1 MRIKLILPRKARDP
15 GAMGLTV
22 PLVLPHL
29 AAITPR
35 GHQVELVD
43 LFKERFDLSDRPD
56 LVGISVMTP
65 MAEAAYQ
72 IADLSREKG
81 IKVVL
86 GGHHPSAM
94 PMEAKGHADAVV
106 LGEAEDTW
114 PALLKDLEAGQLKE
128 FYITGPRPSSL
139 QFLPHQV
146 HWMPERPSLDHLPLP
161 KREWLRGRYFF
172 DSIMTTRGCPYHC
185 QFCGTSD
192 FYGETL
198 RHRPPEQV
206 AEEVRSARRFWFMAD
221 DDIFGD
227 IAYRLALY
235 ERLTELHRW
244 MRWHGAGCLAV
255 AYDKAGEEVL
265 HLAAQ
270 SGLNA
275 VMVGLESA
283 EPKTLAQ
290 LQIAPKLRQ
299 EEEIDFRRVA
309 AGIKKIQE
317 FNIMVVGFFVLGS
330 ETDTRETFDKTLHFC
345 DETGV
350 VPIPFLLMPLPGT
363 PMWEDYQGRLLPGL
377 NWGKWDA
384 VHALFSHPT
393 LGIREREELLYRLR
407 RASYSFRRVMRRLKG
422 LSLDT
427 VLFSF
432 LLQVGLRLSF
442 RADWR
447 RVVQG

>member
-1 MRIKLILPRKARDP
+1 LKIKLILPRKARDP

-29 AAITPR
+29 AAITPP
-35 GHQVELVD
+35 GHQVQLVD

-94 PMEAKGHADAVV
+94 PMEARSHADAVV

-114 PALLKDLEAGQLKE
+114 PALIKDLEAGQMKE
-128 FYITGPRPSSL
+128 FYVTGPRPSS
-139 QFLPHQV
+139 QEFSPHQV
-146 HWMPERPSLDHLPLP
+146 HWVPERPSLDHLALP
-161 KREWLRGRYFF
+161 KRELLQGRYFF
-172 DSIMTTRGCPYHC
+172 DSLMTTRGCPYHC

-198 RHRPPEQV
+198 RHRPVEQV
-206 AEEVRSARRFWFMAD
+206 AEEVKSVRRFWFMAD

-235 ERLTELHRW
+235 QKLGELNRW

-265 HLAAQ
+265 RLAAK

-283 EPKTLAQ
+283 EPKTLDQ

-299 EEEIDFRRVA
+299 EGEINFARVTE
-309 AGIKKIQE
+309 GIKKIQE
-317 FNIMVVGFFVLGS
+317 FNIMVAGFFVLGS
-330 ETDTRETFDKTLHFC
+330 ETDTRETFDKTLSFC
-345 DETGV
+345 EESGV

-363 PMWEDYQGRLLPGL
+363 PMWEDHKVRLLPGL
-377 NWGKWDA
+377 SWGKWDA
-384 VHALFSHPT
+384 CHALFSHPT

-407 RASYSFRRVMRRLKG
+407 RASYTFGKIMRRLKG
-422 LSLDT
+422 FSGDT
-427 VLFSF
+427 AFFSF
-432 LLQVGLRLSF
+432 LMQVGLRLSF
-442 RADWR
+442 RADWKR
-447 RVVQG
+447 MLQG

>member
-1 MRIKLILPRKARDP
+1 
-15 GAMGLTV
+15 MGLTV

-29 AAITPR
+29 AAITPS

-72 IADLSREKG
+72 LADLSRGKG
-81 IKVVL
+81 VKVVL

-94 PMEAKGHADAVV
+94 PMEARSHADAVV

-128 FYITGPRPSSL
+128 FYITGPRPSL
-139 QFLPHQV
+139 LEFPPYKI
-146 HWMPERPSLDHLPLP
+146 HWVPERPSLDHLPLP
-161 KREWLRGRYFF
+161 KRELLQAHYFF
-172 DSIMTTRGCPYHC
+172 DSIMTTRGCPYRC

-192 FYGETL
+192 FYGESL
-198 RHRPPEQV
+198 RHRPAEQV
-206 AEEVRSARRFWFMAD
+206 AEEARMIRRFWFMAD

-227 IAYRLALY
+227 IAYRLELY
-235 ERLTELHRW
+235 QKLGELNRW

-265 HLAAQ
+265 RLAAK

-283 EPKTLAQ
+283 EPETLAH

-299 EEEIDFRRVA
+299 DEEINFSKVA

-317 FNIMVVGFFVLGS
+317 FNIMVAGFFVLGS
-330 ETDTRETFDKTLHFC
+330 ETDTQETFDKTLNFC
-345 DETGV
+345 DESGV

-363 PMWEDYQGRLLPGL
+363 PMWEDYKGRLLPGL
-377 NWGKWDA
+377 TWGKWDA

-407 RASYSFRRVMRRLKG
+407 RTSYTFGRIIRRLKG
-422 LSLDT
+422 LSGDAA
-427 VLFSF
+427 LFSF
-432 LLQVGLRLSF
+432 LMQVGLRFSF
-442 RADWR
+442 RADWK
-447 RVVQG
+447 RVVEG